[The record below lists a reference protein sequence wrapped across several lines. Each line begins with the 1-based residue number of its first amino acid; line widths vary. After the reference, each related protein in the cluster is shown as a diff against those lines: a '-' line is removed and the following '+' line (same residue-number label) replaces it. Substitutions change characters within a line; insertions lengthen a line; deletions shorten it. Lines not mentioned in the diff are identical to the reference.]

1 MMSDRLFY
9 ISASQL
15 GTFFQCPARYAFT
28 RQYVSLD
35 EDPWWLRDGT
45 IAHKIMAGQEYEN
58 SARAV
63 RMAGMAQEYLQRKK
77 YEILGNEIKQL
88 IRLTSVIRLQRTI
101 DVLAVD
107 GDGPVLLDFK
117 FTGKAWDQTPEGIA
131 PKATGFQ
138 SQCYLIEPDD
148 PAPFNKWPERIH
160 FIVVDEDRVEMYPY
174 TRRPDDLREIR
185 QAAAMMKKSWDKQ
198 WLPKVRGHLCARYC
212 EMRRVCFQEEGEF
225 GWRYFYDPISND
237 PYKPD
242 VRYEKEIE

>member
-1 MMSDRLFY
+1 MSDRLFY